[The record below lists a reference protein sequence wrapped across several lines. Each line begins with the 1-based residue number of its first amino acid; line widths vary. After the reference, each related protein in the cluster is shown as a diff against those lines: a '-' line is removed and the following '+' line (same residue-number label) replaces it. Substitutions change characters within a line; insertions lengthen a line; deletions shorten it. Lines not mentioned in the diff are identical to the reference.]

1 MFKISEEEFNEIY
14 YKYYKLLYHIAYTYV
29 NNDTAADIVQDVFI
43 KYLNETKHFDNED
56 NLMHWL
62 VRVCINKSIDVLRH
76 KKVVKKTL
84 QYMSEQSRID
94 NNNSINQ
101 DIYERVCMLD
111 NKYKEVIIL
120 YYYENLKI
128 DDISK
133 ILKISPSAVKM
144 RLARAKEKLRITK
157 E

>member
-1 MFKISEEEFNEIY
+1 
-14 YKYYKLLYHIAYTYV
+14 
-29 NNDTAADIVQDVFI
+29 
-43 KYLNETKHFDNED
+43 
-56 NLMHWL
+56 
-62 VRVCINKSIDVLRH
+62 
-76 KKVVKKTL
+76 
-84 QYMSEQSRID
+84 
-94 NNNSINQ
+94 
-101 DIYERVCMLD
+101 MLD